1 MRTRIL
7 LYSVVII
14 LISVAVTA
22 SVSVM
27 ITVEQYLEDRQETLF
42 VYSTLVAEEVA
53 QDAKA
58 AAVTGQTAARSLPD
72 EAARFAVETGCRVTF
87 IARDGTVLGDS
98 VAGEDYYRMDNHL
111 DRTEVAE
118 ALRTGR
124 GSSDRE
130 SPTFGREFLY
140 AAVAAPWDG
149 EGVDGGDAGDAD
161 EGGNGDEGTGGTGG
175 LLVTRLAMEVDK
187 FAIAAEHAS
196 GTAAASALI
205 GVALGIAIAILYTRR
220 LTRPIREMERQLA
233 NRIDENMQ
241 AENIRKDF
249 VANVTHEL
257 KTPLTSIAGFA
268 ETLQGRAGDDPD
280 VRRRFVDI
288 ISIESAR
295 LARLIDDILILS
307 DIEREERSKPGGSVE
322 IKQAIEEVLDTL
334 RPLAEEKGIGLSFE
348 VQYEMFIGGEKDRFK
363 QLMVN
368 LIENAIKYS
377 PAGTTVTVRAEKAE
391 KAKRDG
397 HKDASVCVSVRDEG
411 IGIAPE
417 DIPRLFERFYRVDK
431 SRSKEAG
438 GTGLGLAIVKHI
450 ALLFDAE
457 IAVES
462 TPGEGSVFTVC
473 FPAS

>member
-7 LYSVVII
+7 LYSVFII

-27 ITVEQYLEDRQETLF
+27 ITVDQYLKDRQETLF

-53 QDAKA
+53 QDA
-58 AAVTGQTAARSLPD
+58 SLPD
-72 EAARFAVETGCRVTF
+72 EAVRFASETGCRVTF
-87 IARDGTVLGDS
+87 IAKDGTVLGDS
-98 VAGEDYYRMDNHL
+98 VAGEDYFRMDNHL
-111 DRTEVAE
+111 GRAEVAE

-130 SPTFGREFLY
+130 SSTFGREFLY
-140 AAVAAPWDG
+140 AAVAAPWGG
-149 EGVDGGDAGDAD
+149 EGVDGGDED
-161 EGGNGDEGTGGTGG
+161 EGGEETGG

-233 NRIDENMQ
+233 ERIDENMQ

-307 DIEREERSKPGGSVE
+307 DIEREEGSKPGGTVE

-334 RPLAEEKGIGLSFE
+334 RPLAEEKEIGLTFE
-348 VQYEMFIGGEKDRFK
+348 APYEMRIGGEKDRFK

-368 LIENAIKYS
+368 LIENAVKYS
-377 PAGTTVTVRAEKAE
+377 PSGTTVTVRAEKTE
-391 KAKRDG
+391 KAERAGSKG
-397 HKDASVCVSVRDEG
+397 SAVCVSVRDEG

-450 ALLFDAE
+450 AILFDAE

-462 TPGEGSVFTVC
+462 TPGKGSVFTVC
-473 FPAS
+473 FPMAGIQ